1 MRRGSVFFAI
11 AIFFVLN
18 ATVSTVTS
26 RAAEIPTG
34 IATDPILQPPFQDG
48 KPLDIRIG
56 LHVVNL
62 AAINEVSEQFQLDA
76 YMFERWVD
84 KRLAYTPEGPQ
95 DQERNY
101 ALGQIWIPQLEM
113 INAASPRSRTEV
125 SITVSPDGTVRFAE
139 RLAVTLSSSFHLR
152 RFPFDQQHLL
162 VIIHPFLADGPR
174 LRFKLDNE
182 STWTASEFTSFTSL
196 AQWHLNGLRS
206 QLLDAATYGGMTV
219 PEARFEID
227 VTRRSSFYLWKV
239 FVPLL
244 LMVFLSWA
252 VFWIEASDLSN
263 QIQVAVTTI
272 LTVIAFAF
280 AISAT
285 MPRLPYLTYIDAFFL
300 ECYIYVFLA
309 VVELMTVHVTHR
321 SEVRR
326 DLGQAGPELVG
337 LFVLGDVQRGVIAG
351 ANRAAAGRAPPVV
364 WLQHHVGRGHVL
376 RVRRQ
381 RKPPLPSKRVPRLRL
396 QLLPGSHVAR
406 ISRLRSNTLGPHGE
420 GVPLGRGMGRGG

>member
-1 MRRGSVFFAI
+1 MRRWIVAI
-11 AIFFVLN
+11 AIVAAMLWP
-18 ATVSTVTS
+18 AES
-26 RAAEIPTG
+26 RAAPTPTG
-34 IATDPILQPPFQDG
+34 IATDPILQPPFEDG
-48 KPLDIRIG
+48 KPLDITIG

-62 AAINEVSEQFQLDA
+62 ASINEVSEQFQLDA
-76 YMFERWVD
+76 YMFARWID
-84 KRLAYTPEGPQ
+84 QRLAYTPQGPQ
-95 DQERNY
+95 DNLRNY
-101 ALGQIWIPQLEM
+101 AFGQIWIPQLEM
-113 INAASPRSRTEV
+113 INAATPRSRQEI
-125 SITVSPDGTVRFAE
+125 SIMGSPDGTVRFAE
-139 RLAVTLSSSFHLR
+139 RLVVTLSSSFHLR

-239 FVPLL
+239 FIPLL

-300 ECYIYVFLA
+300 ECYIYVFIA
-309 VVELMTVHVTHR
+309 VLELMTVHVTHR

-326 DLGQAGPELVG
+326 DLGLQIRKYSRWIIPAS
-337 LFVLGDVQRGVIAG
+337 FVVTNLIIAEHFLG
-351 ANRAAAGRAPPVV
+351 
-364 WLQHHVGRGHVL
+364 
-376 RVRRQ
+376 
-381 RKPPLPSKRVPRLRL
+381 
-396 QLLPGSHVAR
+396 
-406 ISRLRSNTLGPHGE
+406 
-420 GVPLGRGMGRGG
+420 

>member
-1 MRRGSVFFAI
+1 MRRGIVLVAI
-11 AIFFVLN
+11 AIALVA
-18 ATVSTVTS
+18 ATIPAPS
-26 RAAEIPTG
+26 RAAQTPTG
-34 IATDPILQPPFQDG
+34 IATDPILQPPFEDG
-48 KPLDIRIG
+48 KPLDITIG

-62 AAINEVSEQFQLDA
+62 AAINEVSEQFELNA

-95 DQERNY
+95 DQKRNY

-113 INAASPRSRTEV
+113 INAVSPRSRQEI
-125 SITVSPDGTVRFAE
+125 SIMVSPDGTVRFAE
-139 RLAVTLSSSFHLR
+139 RLVVTLSSSFHLR
-152 RFPFDQQHLL
+152 RFPFDQQQLL

-174 LRFKLDNE
+174 LRFELNNE

-196 AQWHLNGLRS
+196 AQWHLTGLRS
-206 QLLDAATYGGMTV
+206 QLLDVATYGGMTV

-239 FVPLL
+239 FIPLL

-252 VFWIEASDLSN
+252 VFWIEASDLAN
-263 QIQVAVTTI
+263 QVQVAVTTI

-300 ECYIYVFLA
+300 ECYIFVFLA

-321 SEVRR
+321 SELRR
-326 DLGQAGPELVG
+326 DLGLQIRRYSR
-337 LFVLGDVQRGVIAG
+337 FVIPATFVVTNVIIAVHFLG
-351 ANRAAAGRAPPVV
+351 
-364 WLQHHVGRGHVL
+364 
-376 RVRRQ
+376 
-381 RKPPLPSKRVPRLRL
+381 
-396 QLLPGSHVAR
+396 
-406 ISRLRSNTLGPHGE
+406 
-420 GVPLGRGMGRGG
+420 

>member
-1 MRRGSVFFAI
+1 MRRWSVLFAI
-11 AIFFVLN
+11 AIFFVVGAMSPAPLH
-18 ATVSTVTS
+18 
-26 RAAEIPTG
+26 AAQIPTG
-34 IATDPILQPPFQDG
+34 IATDPILQPPFEDG
-48 KPLDIRIG
+48 KPLDITVG

-76 YMFERWVD
+76 YLFERWVD
-84 KRLAYTPEGPQ
+84 KRLAYTPGGPQ

-101 ALGQIWIPQLEM
+101 ALGQIWVPQLEM
-113 INAASPRSRTEV
+113 INAASPRSRQEL
-125 SITVSPDGTVRFAE
+125 SIMVSPDGTVRYAE
-139 RLAVTLSSSFHLR
+139 RLVVTLSSSFHLR
-152 RFPFDQQHLL
+152 RFPFDQQQLL
-162 VIIHPFLADGPR
+162 VIVHPFLADGPR
-174 LRFKLDNE
+174 IRFKLDNE

-239 FVPLL
+239 FIPLL

-321 SEVRR
+321 SELRR
-326 DLGQAGPELVG
+326 DLGLQIRRYSRWLIPAA
-337 LFVLGDVQRGVIAG
+337 FVVTNVIIA
-351 ANRAAAGRAPPVV
+351 VHF
-364 WLQHHVGRGHVL
+364 L
-376 RVRRQ
+376 
-381 RKPPLPSKRVPRLRL
+381 
-396 QLLPGSHVAR
+396 
-406 ISRLRSNTLGPHGE
+406 E
-420 GVPLGRGMGRGG
+420 